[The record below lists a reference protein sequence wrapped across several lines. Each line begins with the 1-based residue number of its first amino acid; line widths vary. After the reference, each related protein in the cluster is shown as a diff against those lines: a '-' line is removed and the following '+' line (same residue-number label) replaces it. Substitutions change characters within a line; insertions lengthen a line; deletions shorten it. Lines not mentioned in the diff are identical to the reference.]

1 MLSVYFMIFGEI
13 LVKILQDMLVKIFG
27 EISIKISAE
36 ISVKIFGEISFKIF
50 DDVSGLRKFGELFGR
65 EFYRNWDLF
74 SHSFLSVPPNY
85 PTQYLII
92 DNHEIATK
100 SANKEN

>member
-1 MLSVYFMIFGEI
+1 MLSIYFMIFGEI
-13 LVKILQDMLVKIFG
+13 SVKICGDILVKIFC
-27 EISIKISAE
+27 E
-36 ISVKIFGEISFKIF
+36 IFGEISFKIF

-65 EFYRNWDLF
+65 KFYRNWDLF
-74 SHSFLSVPPNY
+74 SHSFLSVPPNH
-85 PTQYLII
+85 PTQYLIT